1 MEQPKQ
7 ILIAGTGKLAE
18 ALLAQLHCTPELE
31 LLLWGRNTEA
41 VNRLKEAYN
50 IQPAQSAV
58 NEKMPVLL
66 CVSDNAISEVAETL
80 SQWASCMVHFS
91 GSMSIDVLPKSISE
105 KAVCWPIQTF
115 GNPLAVNWSEV
126 PLCTEMRGSDAGVFL
141 DWLCSTLGGPHFS
154 LPEEKRRAFHL
165 AAIVLNN
172 FTNHLLNLS
181 KQYCETQ
188 QIPYEQLLPLLRQ
201 TISMLAENDPQRLQ
215 TGPARRN
222 DQLTIQKHL
231 DMLQN
236 ETDLSE
242 IYSLISRQITN
253 RFTSSK

>member
-18 ALLAQLHCTPELE
+18 ALLAQLRCTPELE
-31 LLLWGRNTEA
+31 LFLWGRNTEA
-41 VNRLKEAYN
+41 VNRLNEAYN

-80 SQWASCMVHFS
+80 SQRASCMVHFS
-91 GSMSIDVLPKSISE
+91 GSMSIDVLPEAISE

-115 GNPLAVNWSEV
+115 GNPVAVNWSEV
-126 PLCTEMRGSDAGVFL
+126 PLCTERQGQDAEDL
-141 DWLCSTLGGPHFS
+141 ITWLCSKLGGPRTS
-154 LPEEKRRAFHL
+154 LPEEKRRALHL
-165 AAIVLNN
+165 AAIVANN
-172 FTNHLLNLS
+172 FTNHLMNLS
-181 KQYCETQ
+181 KRYCEEQ
-188 QIPYEQLLPLLRQ
+188 QIPFEQLLPLLRQ